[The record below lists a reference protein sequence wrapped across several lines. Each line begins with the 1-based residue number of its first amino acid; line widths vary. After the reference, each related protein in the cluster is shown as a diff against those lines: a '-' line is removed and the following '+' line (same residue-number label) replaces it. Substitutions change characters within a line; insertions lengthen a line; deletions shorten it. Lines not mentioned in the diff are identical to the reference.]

1 MNKEINVLKEY
12 LNRLMYKNFV
22 KEEKPKFLYH
32 YTSINAANSILSNN
46 QLWVSD
52 AFKTNDENE
61 IIYIKKVLYEECFK
75 KENNPLLRDIIEIGF
90 ENIFEMMSKNTFL
103 LCFSSIKNSRKLW
116 KEYSKDDGVCI
127 RFTPNN
133 SLPIRDCLKDKIIRT
148 FYDINDKI
156 ITVEFPKLLEY
167 SHSVCYNKDIM
178 KEKVLEYFALI
189 EKTINM
195 IHFNFED
202 SSDDKTKNN
211 QEVFDFLNEVF
222 TDLFLLSC
230 ICKENFWKEENEYR
244 YLFILK
250 NITHNIIHERVSEI
264 HHKINFLKWD
274 LMNDN
279 IFNIDRIYAKNN
291 DTLRKV
297 KRDLKR
303 VANNL
308 KFKLLE

>member
-12 LNRLMYKNFV
+12 LNRLMYQNLV
-22 KEEKPKFLYH
+22 IENKPESLYH
-32 YTSINAANSILSNN
+32 YTSIDATKSILSNN
-46 QLWVSD
+46 QLWISD

-116 KEYSKDDGVCI
+116 KEYSKDDGVCVRFKPNRALPFRDLLNNKFI
-127 RFTPNN
+127 RN
-133 SLPIRDCLKDKIIRT
+133 
-148 FYDINDKI
+148 FYDINNQV
-156 ITVEFPKLLEY
+156 ITLEVLGY
-167 SHSVCYNKDIM
+167 SHSVYYDNAIIQ
-178 KEKVLEYFALI
+178 EKVNEYSVLI

-195 IHFNFED
+195 IQFNPED
-202 SSDDKTKNN
+202 SSDDITKNN
-211 QEVFDFLNEVF
+211 QEVFDFLNKVF
-222 TDLFLLSC
+222 ADLFLLSC
-230 ICKENFWKEENEYR
+230 ICKENFWEEENEYR